1 MVLPIKHV
9 TDAFVISSYFPSFIS
24 LWAIFT
30 IKKSKSQKI
39 IKKDITKEMGSQAG
53 SDEEK
58 REAEDS
64 RKKKANA
71 KEKEANA
78 GSAK

>member
-24 LWAIFT
+24 LWAIT
-30 IKKSKSQKI
+30 IKTSKSQKI
-39 IKKDITKEMGSQAG
+39 IKKDITKEMGAQAG

-58 REAEDS
+58 KEAEDS
-64 RKKKANA
+64 RKKEANA
-71 KEKEANA
+71 KEKEAKA
-78 GSAK
+78 GGTK